1 MEMKK
6 ATWAILLL
14 AGLSGCASIGPSS
27 ISRDRFDYITAISD
41 SGKSQMLLNLVK
53 LRYGDAPVF
62 LDMSSVIN
70 QYSVEASA
78 SFLGSWFQN
87 PFSSA
92 QSFNAQGSYSDRPTI
107 TYSPVS
113 GEKFAR
119 GLVTP
124 IPPPVILN
132 LIQAGYPVDVVLRL
146 CVHAINGIHTRYGG
160 PARQRVGDPQFYPL
174 VEKLQRIQHAGEV
187 GMRIRKTADQYTSII
202 VFKKKVS
209 PDFEADVA
217 EVRKILGLDPEA
229 QEFNVVYG
237 SVAANNREIALLTRP
252 MMEILI
258 DLSSY
263 IEVPAA
269 SLAERR
275 TFPSPAPELV
285 NGEPVRPLIRIHSSP
300 QRPEDFFTAVP
311 YRQDWYWI
319 DDKDFFSKQL
329 FSFVMFLFS
338 FLETETKQGAP
349 IITLPA
355 G

>member
-14 AGLSGCASIGPSS
+14 AGLSGCASIGPST

-70 QYSVEASA
+70 QYTVEGS
-78 SFLGSWFQN
+78 LGFVGG
-87 PFSSA
+87 SSSSGTGQA
-92 QSFNAQGSYSDRPTI
+92 RYTDRPTI
-107 TYSPVS
+107 TYLPVS
-113 GEKFAR
+113 GDKFAR

-146 CVHAINGIHTRYGG
+146 SVHAINGIHTRYGG
-160 PARQRVGDPQFYPL
+160 AARQRAADPEFYPL
-174 VEKLQRIQHAGEV
+174 VEKLQRIQHAGEI
-187 GMRIRKTADQYTSII
+187 GMRIQKTADQDTSII

-209 PDFEADVA
+209 PALEADVA
-217 EVRKILGLDPEA
+217 EVRNILGLDPEA

-252 MMEILI
+252 MIEILI

-269 SLAERR
+269 SLAEGR
-275 TFPSPAPELV
+275 TFSSPAPELV
-285 NGEPVRPLIRIHSSP
+285 NGKPVMPLIRILSTP
-300 QRPEDFFTAVP
+300 QRPEDFFAAVS

-329 FSFVMFLFS
+329 FSFVMFLFW
-338 FLETETKQGAP
+338 FLETDTKQGVP
-349 IITLPA
+349 LITVPA

>member
-6 ATWAILLL
+6 TTWAILLS
-14 AGLSGCASIGPSS
+14 AGLSGCASIGPST

-62 LDMSSVIN
+62 LDMASVIN
-70 QYSVEASA
+70 QYSVEGSLGYNSS
-78 SFLGSWFQN
+78 SFAGQT
-87 PFSSA
+87 A
-92 QSFNAQGSYSDRPTI
+92 YTDRPTI
-107 TYSPVS
+107 TYLPVS

-124 IPPPVILN
+124 IPPSVILN

-160 PARQRVGDPQFYPL
+160 AARQRAADPEFYPL
-174 VEKLQRIQHAGEV
+174 VEKLQKIQHAGEI
-187 GMRIRKTADQYTSII
+187 GMRIQKIADQDKSII

-209 PDFEADVA
+209 PALEAEIA
-217 EVRKILGLDPEA
+217 EAREILGLDPEA

-252 MMEILI
+252 MIEILI

-269 SLAERR
+269 SLAQGR
-275 TFPSPAPELV
+275 TFSSPPPELV
-285 NGEPVRPLIRIHSSP
+285 NGRPVMPLVRIFSSP
-300 QRPEDFFTAVP
+300 QRPEDFFAAVP

-329 FSFVMFLFS
+329 FSFVMFW
-338 FLETETKQGAP
+338 FLETDTKQGVP
-349 IITLPA
+349 LITLPA